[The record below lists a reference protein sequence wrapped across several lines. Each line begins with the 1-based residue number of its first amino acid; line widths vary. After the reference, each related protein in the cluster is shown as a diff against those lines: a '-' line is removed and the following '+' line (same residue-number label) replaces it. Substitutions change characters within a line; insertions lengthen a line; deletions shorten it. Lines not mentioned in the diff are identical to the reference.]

1 MIFAILFSEED
12 NMPFETENT
21 NYHTNLGFEESNTAD
36 QTNSSSSPEPNT
48 KTEQENHPTIPDA
61 DPISFFSLFQLASCS
76 DEFLIFL
83 GVLASSAAG
92 FIFPIMLIIYG
103 DLTDSFVG
111 GGLDPDTLRNITCN
125 KSVPSNTT

>member
-1 MIFAILFSEED
+1 MTS
-12 NMPFETENT
+12 ETENT
-21 NYHTNLGFEESNTAD
+21 TYHINLGFEESNTAN
-36 QTNSSSSPEPNT
+36 QTNSSSSPPEQNT
-48 KTEQENHPTIPDA
+48 KAEQENPPTIPGA
-61 DPISFFSLFQLASCS
+61 DPISFFSLFQLASCA
-76 DEFLIFL
+76 DGFLIFL

-103 DLTDSFVG
+103 DLTDSFIG